1 MSAPCTLLTWDSDFF
16 GVRVARV
23 NEARL
28 TADSAHAVDAW
39 CAAQNIA
46 CLYFLADASDTV
58 THRTAESHGYH
69 LVDVRL
75 TFTRGM
81 SVRLPDV
88 PHTVTIRPHQSD
100 DVPRLRMIARDS
112 YTDSRYYHDPCFP
125 RAQADA
131 LYETWISNSCA
142 GYADAVLVAEH
153 DGLISGFI
161 SCHLRDTS
169 ERDGQVGE
177 IGLVGVAQESR
188 GQQVGGQLVY
198 AALDWFNARGAARVQ
213 VVTQARNIAAQRL
226 YQRAGFLSDSIAY
239 WYHKWFTACP

>member
-16 GVRVARV
+16 GVRIARV
-23 NEARL
+23 NESRL
-28 TADSAHAVDAW
+28 TPDSARAIDAW
-39 CAAQNIA
+39 CAAQDIA
-46 CLYFLADASDTV
+46 CLYFLADASDSL

-69 LVDVRL
+69 LLDMRL
-75 TFTRGM
+75 TLTHPMR
-81 SVRLPDV
+81 VLPDA
-88 PHTVTIRPHQSD
+88 PHTVTIRPHQPD
-100 DVPRLRMIARDS
+100 DVPRLRAITRDS
-112 YTDSRYYHDPCFP
+112 YTDSRYYHDPCFT

-153 DGLISGFI
+153 NGLISGFI

-169 ERDGQVGE
+169 ETDARIGD

-188 GQQVGGQLVY
+188 GQQVGGQLVR
-198 AALDWFNARGAARVQ
+198 AALDWFSAHDATRVQ
-213 VVTQARNIAAQRL
+213 VVTQARNVAAQRL
-226 YQRAGFLSDSIAY
+226 YQRAGFVTDSIAY